1 MATKNYAYRAIVG
14 TLVLLTVT
22 ACGAGRPDI
31 DELATALQKPGSI
44 IPVTAEQADCVAQVL
59 HDSDVSDETLTAIA
73 ENDSD
78 YSASSDEQN
87 TLTQAITQAQT
98 SCV

>member
-1 MATKNYAYRAIVG
+1 MATRNYAGRLATG
-14 TLVLLTVT
+14 TLVLLALV
-22 ACGAGRPDI
+22 ACGVGRPDI
-31 DELATALQKPGSI
+31 DELASALQKPGSI
-44 IPVTAEQADCVAQVL
+44 IPVAAEQADCVAQVL

-73 ENDSD
+73 ENDAD

-98 SCV
+98 ACV

>member
-1 MATKNYAYRAIVG
+1 MVTKNYAHRAIAG
-14 TLVLLTVT
+14 TMVLLAIA

-31 DELATALQKPGSI
+31 DELATALQKPDSI
-44 IPVTAEQADCVAQVL
+44 VPVTAEQADCVAQVL

-73 ENDSD
+73 ENDAE

-87 TLTQAITQAQT
+87 ALTQAITEAQT
-98 SCV
+98 ACV